1 VLVAAPEHVRCPLS
15 RDPWPARSGAPG
27 GEAAVGFTNSGAKYG
42 DKPST
47 LTWFATL
54 AALHG
59 MYWVNLLLPRPLVS
73 P

>member
-1 VLVAAPEHVRCPLS
+1 MTTSQFTQV
-15 RDPWPARSGAPG
+15 WG
-27 GEAAVGFTNSGAKYG
+27 GEAAAGFTNSGAKYG

-47 LTWFATL
+47 LTWVAT
-54 AALHG
+54 LHG